1 MQRILSAS
9 RYLILIAVLGSF
21 AAATTLLLYG
31 GLEVIELI
39 MDTIQAADVNSKGA
53 KTLALAFI
61 EVVDLFLL
69 GTVFYIIALGLYE
82 LFIDDLPSIPK
93 WLVIRNLDDLKDKLI
108 GVIIVVMGVL
118 FLGQVVTWDGERNL
132 LNLGGAIALV
142 VAALTYFLS
151 QKKRGKSEANPLQ
164 PDDE

>member
-1 MQRILSAS
+1 MQRVLSAS
-9 RYLILIAVLGSF
+9 RYLIMIAVLGSF
-21 AAATTLLLYG
+21 IAATTLLIYG
-31 GLEVIELI
+31 GLEAIVLVI
-39 MDTIQAADVNSKGA
+39 DTIQSADISSKGA

-61 EVVDLFLL
+61 EMVDVYLL

-82 LFIDDLPSIPK
+82 LFIDDLPSLPK
-93 WLVIRNLDDLKDKLI
+93 WLVIRTLDDLKDKLI

-151 QKKRGKSEANPLQ
+151 QKKRGKPEANPLQ

>member
-1 MQRILSAS
+1 MERILSAS
-9 RYLILIAVLGSF
+9 RYLILIAVAGSF

-31 GLEVIELI
+31 GLEIIELI
-39 MDTIQAADVNSKGA
+39 INTIQAADVSSKGA

-82 LFIDDLPSIPK
+82 LFIHDLPSIPK
-93 WLVIRNLDDLKDKLI
+93 WLVIRDLDDLKDKLI
-108 GVIIVVMGVL
+108 GVVIVVMGVL

-151 QKKRGKSEANPLQ
+151 QKKRGKPKTNPLQ
-164 PDDE
+164 SDDE

>member
-1 MQRILSAS
+1 MERILSAS
-9 RYLILIAVLGSF
+9 RYLILIAVAGSF
-21 AAATTLLLYG
+21 AAATTLLFYG
-31 GLEVIELI
+31 GLEIIELI
-39 MDTIQAADVNSKGA
+39 TDAIQTADVSGKGA

-82 LFIDDLPSIPK
+82 LFIHDLPSIPK
-93 WLVIRNLDDLKDKLI
+93 WLVIQNLDDLKDKLI
-108 GVIIVVMGVL
+108 GVVIVVMGVL

-151 QKKRGKSEANPLQ
+151 QKKRGKSKTNPLQ
-164 PDDE
+164 SDDE

>member
-1 MQRILSAS
+1 MQRVLTAS
-9 RYLILIAVLGSF
+9 RYLILIAVVGSF
-21 AAATTLLLYG
+21 AAATTILLYG

-39 MDTIQAADVNSKGA
+39 VETLQTADVSSKGA

-61 EVVDLFLL
+61 EMVDLFLL

-82 LFIDDLPSIPK
+82 LFIDDLPTLPK

-108 GVIIVVMGVL
+108 AVIIVMMGVL
-118 FLGQVVTWDGERNL
+118 FLGQVITWDGERNL

-142 VAALTYFLS
+142 IVALTYFLS
-151 QKKRGKSEANPLQ
+151 QKKGKGKGNTVQ
-164 PDDE
+164 DE